1 MNELMAKYSD
11 LDLEQKRNQINIE
24 LEIIGELIKKVE
36 AVYNIPVSL
45 NVKNYDIAKE
55 KKMSEDEML
64 AFFYED
70 VFNIERELITLL
82 TYISSLKK

>member
-1 MNELMAKYSD
+1 MNDLMAKYSD
-11 LDLEQKRNQINIE
+11 LDLDQKRNQINIE

-64 AFFYED
+64 SFFYED

-82 TYISSLKK
+82 TYISSIKK

>member
-1 MNELMAKYSD
+1 MKELMDNYSK

-36 AVYNIPVSL
+36 TSYNIPVSL
-45 NVKNYDIAKE
+45 NVKNYDTSKTS
-55 KKMSEDEML
+55 KMNEEEML
-64 AFFYED
+64 TFFYED

-82 TYISSLKK
+82 TYISSQKK

>member
-1 MNELMAKYSD
+1 MKELIENYSNLD
-11 LDLEQKRNQINIE
+11 LDQKRNQINIE

-36 AVYNIPVSL
+36 TAYNIPISL
-45 NVKNYDIAKE
+45 NVKNYDTAKD
-55 KKMSEDEML
+55 KKLTEDEML
-64 AFFYED
+64 TFFYED